1 MYKCFRLK
9 KGMDLKEEI
18 EDFVIKNKTS
28 GAVISGVGSLSHL
41 IIRLADG
48 DTILERDEE
57 FEIVSLMG
65 TLSEDGVHLHIAVS
79 SKDGNTLGG
88 HLKNGS
94 IINTT
99 CEVVL
104 LLFSDIK
111 LKREFDDDTGYDE
124 LVILENKEVI
134 PKKMNF

>member
-18 EDFVIKNKTS
+18 EKLVINNKLS
-28 GAVISGVGSLSHL
+28 GAIISGVGSLSHL

>member
-9 KGMDLKEEI
+9 KGMDLKKEI